1 MSRPDATS
9 APTDHAA
16 ATAAPI
22 AVFDS
27 GVGGLSVL
35 RAIRDRLPH
44 EPLLYVADSGN
55 APYGDRDLDFIRGR
69 SIAIAQWMVD
79 RGAKEIVVACNTAT
93 VVAVSTLRERFTV
106 PIVALEPAIKPAA
119 EGSHTH
125 VIGVLATSR
134 TLESPAVER
143 LQREYGANTKIV
155 LQPCPGLVEQV
166 EHGLMDS
173 AETTTLLQ
181 RYLESSM
188 RAGADH
194 IVLGCTHYA
203 FLRERIQELV
213 GPEVRLVDSG
223 DAVAR
228 QTERRL
234 PFAAPPGSA
243 REEFFTTGD
252 LAEANRR
259 IPALWGAPVRVQS
272 L

>member
-1 MSRPDATS
+1 MSRPDA
-9 APTDHAA
+9 APAA
-16 ATAAPI
+16 PDLAAPI

-35 RAIRDRLPH
+35 RAIRDRLPN

-55 APYGDRDLDFIRGR
+55 APYGDREIEFILGR
-69 SIAIAQWMVD
+69 SMAIASWMVA

-93 VVAVSTLRERFTV
+93 VVAVQTLRAAFAV

-119 EGSHTH
+119 EGSRSH

-143 LQREYGANTKIV
+143 LRREHGANTEIV

-166 EHGLMDS
+166 ERGLIDTD
-173 AETTTLLQ
+173 ETTALLH
-181 RYLESSM
+181 RYLESSL

-194 IVLGCTHYA
+194 LVLGCTHYA
-203 FLRERIQELV
+203 FLRDRIQALV
-213 GPEVRLVDSG
+213 GPEITLVDSG

-234 PFAAPPGSA
+234 PFAAPSGSA

-252 LAEANRR
+252 LAQARER
-259 IPALWGAPVRVQS
+259 IPALWGAPVRVEP

>member
-1 MSRPDATS
+1 MSRPDATPAS
-9 APTDHAA
+9 AAPS
-16 ATAAPI
+16 API

-35 RAIRDRLPH
+35 RAIRQRLPN

-55 APYGDRDLDFIRGR
+55 APYGDRDVAFIQGR
-69 SIAIAQWMVD
+69 AMAIASWMVA

-93 VVAVSTLRERFTV
+93 VVAVHTLREAFTV
-106 PIVALEPAIKPAA
+106 PIVAIEPAIKPAA
-119 EGSHTH
+119 EGSRSH

-143 LQREYGANTKIV
+143 LRREYGGNTQIV

-166 EHGLMDS
+166 EHGLIDTD
-173 AETTTLLQ
+173 ETTQLLQ
-181 RYLESSM
+181 RYLASSL

-194 IVLGCTHYA
+194 LVLGCTHYA
-203 FLRERIQELV
+203 FLRDRIQALV
-213 GPEVRLVDSG
+213 GPGVTLVDSG

-252 LAEANRR
+252 LAEANAR
-259 IPALWGAPVRVQS
+259 IPALWGAPVRVQP

>member
-1 MSRPDATS
+1 MSTPAANPAASATAHNS
-9 APTDHAA
+9 
-16 ATAAPI
+16 AAPI

-35 RAIRDRLPH
+35 RAIRDRLPN

-55 APYGDRDLDFIRGR
+55 APYGDRDTAFIVERAM
-69 SIAIAQWMVD
+69 AIAGWMVA

-93 VVAVSTLRERFTV
+93 VVAVSTLRQHFAI

-119 EGSHTH
+119 EGSRSH

-134 TLESPAVER
+134 TLESPAVAR
-143 LQREYGANTKIV
+143 LQQQYGANTRIV

-166 EHGLMDS
+166 ERGRIESD
-173 AETTTLLQ
+173 ETTALLR
-181 RYLESSM
+181 RYLASSLE
-188 RAGADH
+188 AGADH
-194 IVLGCTHYA
+194 LVLGCTHYA
-203 FLRERIQELV
+203 FLRDRIQALV
-213 GPEVRLVDSG
+213 GPDITLVDSG

-234 PFAAPPGSA
+234 PFPAPAGSA
-243 REEFFTTGD
+243 REEFYTTGD
-252 LAEANRR
+252 VAAANALFPR
-259 IPALWGAPVRVQS
+259 LWGAPARVQP

>member
-1 MSRPDATS
+1 MSSPDATA
-9 APTDHAA
+9 APADL
-16 ATAAPI
+16 AAPI

-35 RAIRDRLPH
+35 RAIRDRLPN

-55 APYGDRDLDFIRGR
+55 APYGDRDIEFILGR
-69 SIAIAQWMVD
+69 SMAIASWMVQ

-93 VVAVSTLRERFTV
+93 VVSVQTLRAAFTV

-119 EGSHTH
+119 EGSRSH

-143 LQREYGANTKIV
+143 LQREYGGNTRIV

-166 EHGLMDS
+166 ERGLIDS
-173 AETTTLLQ
+173 DETTALLQ
-181 RYLESSM
+181 SYLESSL

-194 IVLGCTHYA
+194 LVLGCTHYA
-203 FLRERIQELV
+203 FLRDRIQALV
-213 GPEVRLVDSG
+213 GPDVTLVDSG

-252 LAEANRR
+252 LVEARAH

>member
-1 MSRPDATS
+1 MSRLDAAP
-9 APTDHAA
+9 APTEL
-16 ATAAPI
+16 AAPI

-35 RAIRDRLPH
+35 RAIRDRLPN

-55 APYGDRDLDFIRGR
+55 APYGDREIEFILGR
-69 SIAIAQWMVD
+69 SMAIASWMVA

-93 VVAVSTLRERFTV
+93 VVAVQTLRSAFTV

-119 EGSHTH
+119 EGSRSD

-143 LQREYGANTKIV
+143 LQREYGANTQIV
-155 LQPCPGLVEQV
+155 LQACPGLVEQV
-166 EHGLMDS
+166 ERGLIDTDD
-173 AETTTLLQ
+173 TTTLLQ
-181 RYLESSM
+181 RYLESSL

-194 IVLGCTHYA
+194 LVLGCTHYA
-203 FLRERIQELV
+203 FLRDRIQALV
-213 GPEVRLVDSG
+213 GPEITLVDSG

-234 PFAAPPGSA
+234 PFAAPSGSA

-252 LAEANRR
+252 LAEASAR

>member
-1 MSRPDATS
+1 MSSPDATAAS
-9 APTDHAA
+9 ADL
-16 ATAAPI
+16 AAPI
-22 AVFDS
+22 AVFES

-35 RAIRDRLPH
+35 RAIRDRLPN
-44 EPLLYVADSGN
+44 EPLLYVADSGH
-55 APYGDRDLDFIRGR
+55 APYGDRDIEFILGR
-69 SIAIAQWMVD
+69 SMAIASWMVQ

-93 VVAVSTLRERFTV
+93 VVSVKALRAAFTV

-119 EGSHTH
+119 EGSHSH

-143 LQREYGANTKIV
+143 LRREYGGNTKIV

-166 EHGLMDS
+166 EQGAIDS
-173 AETTTLLQ
+173 DETTALLQ
-181 RYLESSM
+181 RYLETSL

-194 IVLGCTHYA
+194 LVLGCTHYA
-203 FLRERIQELV
+203 FLRDRIQALV
-213 GPEVRLVDSG
+213 GPGVTLVDSG

-252 LAEANRR
+252 LAQARER
-259 IPALWGAPVRVQS
+259 IPALWGAPVRVEP